1 LLKGAAVGTRND
13 PFSNLIYTVPKNYLF
28 SSFPWISGRRA
39 NIGPSKRM
47 GIDGRTIRVMNDHE
61 EEQST
66 KMKAIGPDERKI
78 SVIIQSADRLD
89 FNCTRLAQLCQ

>member
-1 LLKGAAVGTRND
+1 
-13 PFSNLIYTVPKNYLF
+13 
-28 SSFPWISGRRA
+28 
-39 NIGPSKRM
+39 
-47 GIDGRTIRVMNDHE
+47 MNDHE